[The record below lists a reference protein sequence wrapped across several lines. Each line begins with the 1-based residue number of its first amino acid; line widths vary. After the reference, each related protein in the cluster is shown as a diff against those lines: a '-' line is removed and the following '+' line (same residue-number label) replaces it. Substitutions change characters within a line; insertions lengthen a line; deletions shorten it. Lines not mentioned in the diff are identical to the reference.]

1 MLGHKKRLNKF
12 KKIEIISSISSD
24 HYGTKLEINYKKKTE
39 KNVEIKQYATE
50 LSKAHSI
57 IKGEIKKYLENSE
70 NRNMTYENL
79 WDTAKEV
86 LRGKFIVI

>member
-1 MLGHKKRLNKF
+1 MLGHKKHLNKF

-86 LRGKFIVI
+86 LRRKFIVI